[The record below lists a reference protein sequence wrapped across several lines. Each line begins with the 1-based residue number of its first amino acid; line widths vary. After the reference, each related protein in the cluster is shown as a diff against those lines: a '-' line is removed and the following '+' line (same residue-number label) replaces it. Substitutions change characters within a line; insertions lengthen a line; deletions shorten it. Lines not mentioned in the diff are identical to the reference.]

1 MMKRFQ
7 TLLSISTGAASQRWR
22 EIAKSESRPG
32 LEFGTA
38 VTKVGRC
45 MLTVSIP
52 VLGNGGIF
60 ALFWSKLG
68 LGHRYIDFRVPV
80 HPCQGHDNRGVIA
93 LFQGFSKSRVSFL
106 LGTSLQSTGTSLCSW
121 RSTFPG
127 GNRGP
132 RFLFLLGRPPQRR
145 RRSPFSIDVSM
156 LRDVP
161 IQVALGFY
169 FIFFPPRKKKKP
181 KP

>member
-93 LFQGFSKSRVSFL
+93 LFQGFSKSRVSFFIRDIPTVNRDVFVFLAEHFPAETGAPVFFFCWDVPPNDADAPL
-106 LGTSLQSTGTSLCSW
+106 LETSLCSGTSLF
-121 RSTFPG
+121 RLLLIF
-127 GNRGP
+127 
-132 RFLFLLGRPPQRR
+132 FLFFGP
-145 RRSPFSIDVSM
+145 
-156 LRDVP
+156 
-161 IQVALGFY
+161 GN
-169 FIFFPPRKKKKP
+169 K
-181 KP
+181 